1 MATNFYHIGGSVP
14 LESPSYIKREAD
26 DLFYNYL
33 KNGQYCYVLNYRH
46 MGKSSLWV
54 QTQKRLQEDNIDCA
68 TIDLSSSGK
77 NISED
82 IWYRVLFEQLVKR
95 FDLSIREKE
104 QTWWDERAY
113 KSPINRLDQFVEEI
127 LLKEVSRPI
136 VICFDEIDSVLSLKF
151 STDDFFAWLRSCHEK
166 RPHNRD
172 YQRLTFC
179 MLGVAAVSNFIQ
191 DNYRGS
197 FNIGQD
203 IRLSGFTIRD
213 ARKLAEGLQEK
224 FIEPQRVLE
233 EVIEWTGGQ
242 PFLTQK
248 ICHLI
253 STSRTGFGRESAA
266 TPINVGD
273 FIQSQVIS
281 NWVSQDSPEH
291 LKTIRNR
298 LLNKRVTGRR
308 MLKLYQEILRNGE
321 IPDDGS
327 PDQIELRLT
336 GLVVQDRQ
344 KLKVYNK
351 IYRNVFNETWV
362 TTELDK
368 IHPYIEKY
376 EIWLNSGEDDTKLLS
391 DQDLAEALT
400 WSKNQD
406 INESE
411 KRFLELSQI
420 AAKRKAQIARQRQA
434 HQLAEKQLTPKF
446 EENQRAALIEEI
458 LAWTSGN
465 LELTEIVIRLL
476 IDNKNELREG
486 QEKPKIEQLIQKNI
500 VENWLQ
506 NKAAAHLQKIQN
518 SLLIPDKNVRST
530 LETYQDILQGRVF
543 ADNKPEKLALQQA
556 ELVIKNDDY
565 LEVTNRI
572 YKEVFNVQWV
582 KQELEKL
589 VDVENSPAGLTKILS
604 LSFLVLLGFL
614 GYTFGSLK
622 TSEKPPSQIIWTE
635 RNYDSFDTWDEV
647 VTTSRKTPN
656 FYLFDPSYKVVVIPS
671 PSIPEICA
679 KRDFTIS
686 LDRTIQQLQELERK
700 QGNQFPDK
708 CGTQLNELRLIQQ
721 AVGLATNNF
730 VANVPGREG
739 AFEILCKIPPTS
751 DNFKEAQSWAKRWHD
766 NEFWKLDIDLALQNN
781 PDCQKLIE

>member
-1 MATNFYHIGGSVP
+1 MATNFYYVGGSVP
-14 LESPSYIKREAD
+14 LDAPSYIKREAD

-33 KNGQYCYVLNYRH
+33 KNGQYCYVLNSRQ

-54 QTQKRLQEDNIDCA
+54 QTQKRLKEDNIDCA

-95 FDLSIREKE
+95 FDLSIRDK
-104 QTWWDERAY
+104 QQAWWNERAY

-136 VICFDEIDSVLSLKF
+136 VICFDEIDSVLSLNF

-191 DNYRGS
+191 DNHRGP

-203 IRLSGFTIRD
+203 IRLSGFTIKD

-248 ICHLI
+248 ICNLI

-321 IPDDGS
+321 ITDDGS

-362 TTELDK
+362 TTELNK
-368 IHPYIEKY
+368 IPPYIDKY
-376 EIWLNSGEDDTKLLS
+376 EVWLNSGEDATKLLS
-391 DQDLAEALT
+391 DQDLEEALT
-400 WSKNQD
+400 WSENQD

-411 KRFLELSQI
+411 KRFLELSEI

-506 NKAAAHLQKIQN
+506 NKAAAHLWRIQN
-518 SLLIPDKNVRST
+518 SLLTPDKNVRST
-530 LETYQDILQGRVF
+530 LEIYQEILQQGGVF

-572 YKEVFNVQWV
+572 YQEVFNVQWV

-589 VDVENSPAGLTKILS
+589 VDVENSPADLTKV
-604 LSFLVLLGFL
+604 LSFLALLGFI
-614 GYTFGSLK
+614 GFTFWSFK
-622 TSEKPPSQIIWTE
+622 TPEQTP
-635 RNYDSFDTWDEV
+635 NVV
-647 VTTSRKTPN
+647 VT
-656 FYLFDPSYKVVVIPS
+656 PS
-671 PSIPEICA
+671 PSIPEICT
-679 KRDFTIS
+679 KRDFNIP
-686 LDRTIQQLQELERK
+686 LEKNIQQLQELKKK
-700 QGNQFPDK
+700 QGDQFPDK
-708 CGTQLNELRLIQQ
+708 CATQLNELRLIQQ
-721 AVGLATNNF
+721 AIGLGTNHL
-730 VANVPGREG
+730 VANVPDRED

-751 DNFKEAQSWAKRWHD
+751 DNFKDAQSWAKRWHND
-766 NEFWKLDIDLALQNN
+766 KAWKPDIVRALQDN
-781 PDCQKLIE
+781 PDCQKLIK

>member
-1 MATNFYHIGGSVP
+1 MATNFYHVGGSVP
-14 LESPSYIKREAD
+14 LDAPSYIKREAD

-33 KNGQYCYVLNYRH
+33 KNGQYCYVLNSRQ

-68 TIDLSSSGK
+68 TIDLSGSGK

-95 FDLSIREKE
+95 FDLSIRDK
-104 QTWWDERAY
+104 QQAWWDERAY

-136 VICFDEIDSVLSLKF
+136 VICFDEIDSVLSLNF

-179 MLGVAAVSNFIQ
+179 MLGVAAVSNFIL
-191 DNYRGS
+191 DNYRS
-197 FNIGQD
+197 PFNIGQD

-248 ICHLI
+248 ICNLI

-308 MLKLYQEILRNGE
+308 MLKLYQEILRNSE

-362 TTELDK
+362 TTELNK

-376 EIWLNSGEDDTKLLS
+376 EIWLNSGEDDTKLLY

-420 AAKRKAQIARQRQA
+420 AAKRKAQIARQGQA
-434 HQLAEKQLTPKF
+434 YQLAEKQLTPKF

-486 QEKPKIEQLIQKNI
+486 QEKPKIEQLILKNI
-500 VENWLQ
+500 VENWLR
-506 NKAAAHLQKIQN
+506 NKASSHFQKIQN
-518 SLLIPDKNVRST
+518 SLLTPDKNVRST
-530 LETYQDILQGRVF
+530 LEIYQDILQGRVF

-582 KQELEKL
+582 RQELEKL
-589 VDVENSPAGLTKILS
+589 VEVENSPADLTKV
-604 LSFLVLLGFL
+604 LSFLALLGFI
-614 GYTFGSLK
+614 GFTFWSFK
-622 TSEKPPSQIIWTE
+622 TPEQTP
-635 RNYDSFDTWDEV
+635 NVV
-647 VTTSRKTPN
+647 VT
-656 FYLFDPSYKVVVIPS
+656 PS
-671 PSIPEICA
+671 PSIPEICT
-679 KRDFTIS
+679 KRDFNIT
-686 LDRTIQQLQELERK
+686 LEKNIQQLQELKKK

-708 CGTQLNELRLIQQ
+708 CATQLNELMLIQQ
-721 AVGLATNNF
+721 ALGLGSNNF
-730 VANVPGREG
+730 VANVPGRED
-739 AFEILCKIPPTS
+739 AFEILCKIPTTS
-751 DNFKEAQSWAKRWHD
+751 SNFKDAQFWAKSWHND
-766 NEFWKLDIDLALQNN
+766 RYWKSRIDLALQNN
-781 PDCQKLIE
+781 PNCQKLIE

>member
-1 MATNFYHIGGSVP
+1 P
-14 LESPSYIKREAD
+14 
-26 DLFYNYL
+26 
-33 KNGQYCYVLNYRH
+33 
-46 MGKSSLWV
+46 
-54 QTQKRLQEDNIDCA
+54 
-68 TIDLSSSGK
+68 
-77 NISED
+77 
-82 IWYRVLFEQLVKR
+82 
-95 FDLSIREKE
+95 
-104 QTWWDERAY
+104 
-113 KSPINRLDQFVEEI
+113 
-127 LLKEVSRPI
+127 
-136 VICFDEIDSVLSLKF
+136 
-151 STDDFFAWLRSCHEK
+151 
-166 RPHNRD
+166 
-172 YQRLTFC
+172 
-179 MLGVAAVSNFIQ
+179 
-191 DNYRGS
+191 

-203 IRLSGFTIRD
+203 IRLSGFTIKD

-224 FIEPQRVLE
+224 VIEPQRVLE
-233 EVIEWTGGQ
+233 EVIDWTGGQ

-253 STSRTGFGRESAA
+253 STSHTGFGKGSPA

-308 MLKLYQEILRNGE
+308 MLKLYLEILKNGE
-321 IPDDGS
+321 ITDDGS

-336 GLVVQDRQ
+336 GLVFQDRQ

-362 TTELDK
+362 TTELNK
-368 IHPYIEKY
+368 IPPYIEKY
-376 EIWLNSGEDDTKLLS
+376 EVWLNSGEDDTKLLY

-406 INESE
+406 LNESE
-411 KRFLELSQI
+411 KRFLELSEI

-486 QEKPKIEQLIQKNI
+486 QEKTKIEQLIQKYI

-518 SLLIPDKNVRST
+518 SLLTPDKNVRST

-582 KQELEKL
+582 RQELEK
-589 VDVENSPAGLTKILS
+589 
-604 LSFLVLLGFL
+604 
-614 GYTFGSLK
+614 
-622 TSEKPPSQIIWTE
+622 
-635 RNYDSFDTWDEV
+635 
-647 VTTSRKTPN
+647 
-656 FYLFDPSYKVVVIPS
+656 
-671 PSIPEICA
+671 
-679 KRDFTIS
+679 
-686 LDRTIQQLQELERK
+686 
-700 QGNQFPDK
+700 
-708 CGTQLNELRLIQQ
+708 
-721 AVGLATNNF
+721 
-730 VANVPGREG
+730 
-739 AFEILCKIPPTS
+739 
-751 DNFKEAQSWAKRWHD
+751 
-766 NEFWKLDIDLALQNN
+766 
-781 PDCQKLIE
+781 

>member
-1 MATNFYHIGGSVP
+1 
-14 LESPSYIKREAD
+14 
-26 DLFYNYL
+26 
-33 KNGQYCYVLNYRH
+33 
-46 MGKSSLWV
+46 
-54 QTQKRLQEDNIDCA
+54 
-68 TIDLSSSGK
+68 
-77 NISED
+77 
-82 IWYRVLFEQLVKR
+82 
-95 FDLSIREKE
+95 
-104 QTWWDERAY
+104 
-113 KSPINRLDQFVEEI
+113 
-127 LLKEVSRPI
+127 
-136 VICFDEIDSVLSLKF
+136 
-151 STDDFFAWLRSCHEK
+151 
-166 RPHNRD
+166 
-172 YQRLTFC
+172 
-179 MLGVAAVSNFIQ
+179 MLGVAAVSNFIL
-191 DNYRGS
+191 DNYRS
-197 FNIGQD
+197 PFNIGQD

-308 MLKLYQEILRNGE
+308 MLKLYQEILRNSE

-362 TTELDK
+362 TTELNK

-376 EIWLNSGEDDTKLLS
+376 EIWLNSGEDDTKLLY

-420 AAKRKAQIARQRQA
+420 AAKRKAQIARQGQA
-434 HQLAEKQLTPKF
+434 YQLAEKQLTPKF

-486 QEKPKIEQLIQKNI
+486 QEKPKIEQLILKNI
-500 VENWLQ
+500 VENWLR
-506 NKAAAHLQKIQN
+506 NKASSHFQKIQN
-518 SLLIPDKNVRST
+518 SLLTPDKNVRST
-530 LETYQDILQGRVF
+530 LEIYQDILQGRVF

-582 KQELEKL
+582 RQELEKL
-589 VDVENSPAGLTKILS
+589 VEVENSPADLTKV
-604 LSFLVLLGFL
+604 LSFLALLGFI
-614 GYTFGSLK
+614 GFTFWSFK
-622 TSEKPPSQIIWTE
+622 TPEQTP
-635 RNYDSFDTWDEV
+635 NVV
-647 VTTSRKTPN
+647 VT
-656 FYLFDPSYKVVVIPS
+656 PS
-671 PSIPEICA
+671 PSIPEICT
-679 KRDFTIS
+679 KRDFNIT
-686 LDRTIQQLQELERK
+686 LEKNIQQLQELKKK

-708 CGTQLNELRLIQQ
+708 CATQLNELMLIQQ
-721 AVGLATNNF
+721 ALGLGSNNF
-730 VANVPGREG
+730 VANVPGRED
-739 AFEILCKIPPTS
+739 AFEILCKIPTTS
-751 DNFKEAQSWAKRWHD
+751 SNFKDAQFWAKSWHND
-766 NEFWKLDIDLALQNN
+766 RYWKSRIDLALQNN
-781 PDCQKLIE
+781 PNCQKLIE

>member
-1 MATNFYHIGGSVP
+1 MATNFYYVGGSVP
-14 LESPSYIKREAD
+14 LNAPSYIKREAD
-26 DLFYNYL
+26 DIFYNYL
-33 KNGQYCYVLNYRH
+33 KNGQYCYVLNSRQ

-54 QTQKRLQEDNIDCA
+54 QTQKRLKEDNIDCA
-68 TIDLSSSGK
+68 TIDLSGIGK

-95 FDLSIREKE
+95 FDLSIRGKE

-113 KSPINRLDQFVEEI
+113 KSAINRLDQFVEEI
-127 LLKEVSRPI
+127 LLKEVSQPI

-166 RPHNRD
+166 RPYNRD

-179 MLGVAAVSNFIQ
+179 MLGVAAVSNFIR
-191 DNYRGS
+191 DNNRS
-197 FNIGQD
+197 PFNIGQD
-203 IRLSGFTIRD
+203 IRLSGFTIKD
-213 ARKLAEGLQEK
+213 ARKLAEGLQDKVIAPE
-224 FIEPQRVLE
+224 RVLE

-253 STSRTGFGRESAA
+253 STSRPGFGKESPA

-298 LLNKRVTGRR
+298 LLNKLVTGRR
-308 MLKLYQEILRNGE
+308 MLKLYLEILKNGE
-321 IPDDGS
+321 ITDDGS
-327 PDQIELRLT
+327 RDQIELRLT

-351 IYRNVFNETWV
+351 IYRNVFNENWV
-362 TTELDK
+362 TTELNKIPAYYEKVDQLDK
-368 IHPYIEKY
+368 I
-376 EIWLNSGEDDTKLLS
+376 LLRTEF
-391 DQDLAEALT
+391 D
-400 WSKNQD
+400 
-406 INESE
+406 
-411 KRFLELSQI
+411 
-420 AAKRKAQIARQRQA
+420 
-434 HQLAEKQLTPKF
+434 
-446 EENQRAALIEEI
+446 ENQRAALIEEI
-458 LAWTSGN
+458 PAWTGGN
-465 LELTEIVIRLL
+465 WELTIIVILLL

-506 NKAAAHLQKIQN
+506 NKAADHLQKIQN
-518 SLLIPDKNVRST
+518 SLLTPDKNVRSR
-530 LETYQDILQGRVF
+530 LEIYQEILQQGGVF

-556 ELVIKNDDY
+556 ELVIKNDEY

-572 YKEVFNVQWV
+572 YQEVFNIQWV

-589 VDVENSPAGLTKILS
+589 VKEEDSTFSSVLLLLGTFIILS
-604 LSFLVLLGFL
+604 LLSLL
-614 GYTFGSLK
+614 
-622 TSEKPPSQIIWTE
+622 PQ
-635 RNYDSFDTWDEV
+635 R
-647 VTTSRKTPN
+647 TP
-656 FYLFDPSYKVVVIPS
+656 DKEPS
-671 PSIPEICA
+671 PSIPEICT
-679 KRDFTIS
+679 KRDFNIS
-686 LDRTIQQLQELERK
+686 LEKNIQQLQDLQK
-700 QGNQFPDK
+700 QQGDQFYYK

-721 AVGLATNNF
+721 AIGLAVDNF
-730 VANVPGREG
+730 VADVPGREG

-751 DNFKEAQSWAKRWHD
+751 DNFKEAQFWAKRWYND
-766 NEFWKLDIDLALQNN
+766 RAWKSDIDRALQDNL
-781 PDCQKLIE
+781 DCQKLIE

>member
-14 LESPSYIKREAD
+14 LDAPSYIKREAD
-26 DLFYNYL
+26 DIFYNYL
-33 KNGQYCYVLNYRH
+33 KNGQYCYVLNSRQ

-54 QTQKRLQEDNIDCA
+54 QTQKRLKEDNIDCA

-136 VICFDEIDSVLSLKF
+136 VICFDEIDSVLSLNF

-179 MLGVAAVSNFIQ
+179 MLGVAAVSNFIL
-191 DNYRGS
+191 DNYRS
-197 FNIGQD
+197 PFNIGQD

-248 ICHLI
+248 ICNLI

-308 MLKLYQEILRNGE
+308 MLKLYQEILRNSE

-362 TTELDK
+362 TTELNK
-368 IHPYIEKY
+368 IPAYY
-376 EIWLNSGEDDTKLLS
+376 ERVD
-391 DQDLAEALT
+391 
-400 WSKNQD
+400 
-406 INESE
+406 
-411 KRFLELSQI
+411 
-420 AAKRKAQIARQRQA
+420 
-434 HQLAEKQLTPKF
+434 QLAEILLRTEF
-446 EENQRAALIEEI
+446 DENQRAALIEEI
-458 LAWTSGN
+458 PAWTGGN
-465 LELTEIVIRLL
+465 LELTIIVILLL

-506 NKAAAHLQKIQN
+506 NKASDHLQKIQN
-518 SLLIPDKNVRST
+518 SLLTPDKNVRSR
-530 LETYQDILQGRVF
+530 LEIYQEILQGRVF

-572 YKEVFNVQWV
+572 YQEVFNVQWV

-589 VDVENSPAGLTKILS
+589 VKEEDSTFLSVLLVLGTVIILS
-604 LSFLVLLGFL
+604 LLSLL
-614 GYTFGSLK
+614 
-622 TSEKPPSQIIWTE
+622 PQ
-635 RNYDSFDTWDEV
+635 R
-647 VTTSRKTPN
+647 TP
-656 FYLFDPSYKVVVIPS
+656 DKEPS
-671 PSIPEICA
+671 PSITEICT
-679 KRDFTIS
+679 KRDFNIS
-686 LDRTIQQLQELERK
+686 LEKNIEQLQDLQK
-700 QGNQFPDK
+700 QQGDQFYYK

-751 DNFKEAQSWAKRWHD
+751 DNFKEAQFWAKRWYND
-766 NEFWKLDIDLALQNN
+766 RAWKSDIDLALQNN
-781 PDCQKLIE
+781 PNCQKLIE

>member
-1 MATNFYHIGGSVP
+1 MATNFYYVGGSVP
-14 LESPSYIKREAD
+14 LDAPSYIKREAD
-26 DLFYNYL
+26 NIFYNYL
-33 KNGQYCYVLNYRH
+33 KNGQYCYVLNSRQ

-54 QTQKRLQEDNIDCA
+54 QTQKRLKEDNIDCA
-68 TIDLSSSGK
+68 IIDLSGLGK

-95 FDLSIREKE
+95 FDLSIRGKE

-113 KSPINRLDQFVEEI
+113 KSAINRLDQFVEEI

-136 VICFDEIDSVLSLKF
+136 VICFDEIDSVLSLNF
-151 STDDFFAWLRSCHEK
+151 STDDFFAWLRSCHEE

-172 YQRLTFC
+172 YQPLTFC
-179 MLGVAAVSNFIQ
+179 MLGLAAVSNFIL
-191 DNYRGS
+191 DNYRS
-197 FNIGQD
+197 PFNIGQD
-203 IRLSGFTIRD
+203 IRLSGFTIKD
-213 ARKLAEGLQEK
+213 ARKLAEGLQDKVIAPE
-224 FIEPQRVLE
+224 RVLE

-253 STSRTGFGRESAA
+253 STSRTGFGKESPA

-308 MLKLYQEILRNGE
+308 MLKLYLEILKNGE
-321 IPDDGS
+321 ITDDGS
-327 PDQIELRLT
+327 LDQIELRLT

-362 TTELDK
+362 TTELNKIPAYYEIVDQLDK
-368 IHPYIEKY
+368 I
-376 EIWLNSGEDDTKLLS
+376 LLRTEF
-391 DQDLAEALT
+391 D
-400 WSKNQD
+400 
-406 INESE
+406 
-411 KRFLELSQI
+411 
-420 AAKRKAQIARQRQA
+420 
-434 HQLAEKQLTPKF
+434 
-446 EENQRAALIEEI
+446 ENQRAALIEEI
-458 LAWTSGN
+458 PAWTGGN
-465 LELTEIVIRLL
+465 WELTIIVILLL

-518 SLLIPDKNVRST
+518 SLLTPDKNVRSR
-530 LETYQDILQGRVF
+530 LEIYKEILQGRVF

-556 ELVIKNDDY
+556 ELVIKNDEY

-572 YKEVFNVQWV
+572 YQEVFNIQWV

-589 VDVENSPAGLTKILS
+589 VKEEDSTFSSVLLLLGTFIILFLLS
-604 LSFLVLLGFL
+604 LQ
-614 GYTFGSLK
+614 
-622 TSEKPPSQIIWTE
+622 PQ
-635 RNYDSFDTWDEV
+635 R
-647 VTTSRKTPN
+647 TP
-656 FYLFDPSYKVVVIPS
+656 DKEPS
-671 PSIPEICA
+671 PSIPEICT
-679 KRDFTIS
+679 KRDFNIS
-686 LDRTIQQLQELERK
+686 LEMNIQQLQELERK
-700 QGNQFPDK
+700 QGDQFYYK

-721 AVGLATNNF
+721 AIGLAKNNF
-730 VANVPGREG
+730 VADVPGREG
-739 AFEILCKIPPTS
+739 GFEILCKIPPTS
-751 DNFKEAQSWAKRWHD
+751 DNFKEAQSWAKSWHKD
-766 NEFWKLDIDLALQNN
+766 KAWKSDIDRALQDNL
-781 PDCQKLIE
+781 DCQKLIE

>member
-1 MATNFYHIGGSVP
+1 MATNFYYVGGSVP
-14 LESPSYIKREAD
+14 LDAPSYIKREAD

-33 KNGQYCYVLNYRH
+33 KNGQYCYVLNSRQ

-54 QTQKRLQEDNIDCA
+54 QTQKRLKEDNIDCA
-68 TIDLSSSGK
+68 TIDLSGIGK

-95 FDLSIREKE
+95 FDLSIRGKE

-113 KSPINRLDQFVEEI
+113 KSAINRLDQFVEEI
-127 LLKEVSRPI
+127 LLKEVSQPI

-166 RPHNRD
+166 RPYNRD
-172 YQRLTFC
+172 YQRLSFC
-179 MLGVAAVSNFIQ
+179 MLGVAAVSNFIR
-191 DNYRGS
+191 DNNRS
-197 FNIGQD
+197 PFNIGQD
-203 IRLSGFTIRD
+203 IRLSGFTIKD
-213 ARKLAEGLQEK
+213 ARKLAEGLQDKVIAPE
-224 FIEPQRVLE
+224 RVLE

-253 STSRTGFGRESAA
+253 STSRTGFGKESPAN
-266 TPINVGD
+266 PINVSD

-308 MLKLYQEILRNGE
+308 MLKLYQEILKNGE
-321 IPDDGS
+321 ITDDGS

-362 TTELDK
+362 TTELNK
-368 IHPYIEKY
+368 IPPYIEKY
-376 EIWLNSGEDDTKLLS
+376 EVWLNSGEDDTKLLY

-406 INESE
+406 LNESE
-411 KRFLELSQI
+411 KRFLELSEI
-420 AAKRKAQIARQRQA
+420 AAKRKAQIARQREA
-434 HQLAEKQLTPKF
+434 YQLAEEKLTPKF
-446 EENQRAALIEEI
+446 EEKQRAALIEET
-458 LAWTSGN
+458 LAWTGGN

-506 NKAAAHLQKIQN
+506 NKAAAHLWKIQN
-518 SLLIPDKNVRST
+518 SLLTPDKNVRST
-530 LETYQDILQGRVF
+530 LEIYQEILQGRVF

-572 YKEVFNVQWV
+572 YQEVFNVQWV

-589 VDVENSPAGLTKILS
+589 VEVENSPAGLTKILS
-604 LSFLVLLGFL
+604 FLALLGFL
-614 GYTFGSLK
+614 GFTF
-622 TSEKPPSQIIWTE
+622 W
-635 RNYDSFDTWDEV
+635 SF
-647 VTTSRKTPN
+647 KTPN
-656 FYLFDPSYKVVVIPS
+656 VVVTPS

-679 KRDFTIS
+679 KRDFNIT
-686 LDRTIQQLQELERK
+686 LEKNIQQLQELQKK

-708 CGTQLNELRLIQQ
+708 CATQLDELRLIQQ
-721 AVGLATNNF
+721 AIGLGTNNF

-751 DNFKEAQSWAKRWHD
+751 DNFKEAQFWAKRWHKD
-766 NEFWKLDIDLALQNN
+766 KAWKLDIDRALQDN

>member
-1 MATNFYHIGGSVP
+1 MATNFYHVGGSVP
-14 LESPSYIKREAD
+14 LDAPSYIKREAD
-26 DLFYNYL
+26 DIFYNYL
-33 KNGQYCYVLNYRH
+33 KNGQYCYVLNSRQ

-68 TIDLSSSGK
+68 TIDLSGIGK

-95 FDLSIREKE
+95 FNLSIRGKE

-113 KSPINRLDQFVEEI
+113 KSAINRLDQFVDEI
-127 LLKEVSRPI
+127 LLKEIYQPI
-136 VICFDEIDSVLSLKF
+136 VICFDEIDSVLSLNF

-166 RPHNRD
+166 RPYNRD

-179 MLGVAAVSNFIQ
+179 MLGVAAVSNFIL
-191 DNYRGS
+191 DNNRNP

-203 IRLSGFTIRD
+203 IRLSGFTLKD
-213 ARKLAEGLQEK
+213 ARKLAEGLQDK
-224 FIEPQRVLE
+224 VIAPQRVLE

-253 STSRTGFGRESAA
+253 STSRPGFGKESPA

-291 LKTIRNR
+291 LKTILNRLLNNR

-308 MLKLYQEILRNGE
+308 MLKLYLEILRNGE
-321 IPDDGS
+321 MTDDGS

-336 GLVVQDRQ
+336 GLVVEDRQ

-362 TTELDK
+362 TTELNK
-368 IHPYIEKY
+368 IPPYIEKY
-376 EIWLNSGEDDTKLLS
+376 EVWLNSGEDDTKLLY

-411 KRFLELSQI
+411 KRFLGLSEI
-420 AAKRKAQIARQRQA
+420 AAKRKAQTARQRQA
-434 HQLAEKQLTPKF
+434 HQLAEEKLTPEF
-446 EENQRAALIEEI
+446 EENQRAALIEET
-458 LAWTSGN
+458 LAWTGGN

-476 IDNKNELREG
+476 IDNKNELRKGE
-486 QEKPKIEQLIQKNI
+486 EKPKIELLIQKNI

-506 NKAAAHLQKIQN
+506 NKAASHFQKIQN
-518 SLLIPDKNVRST
+518 SLLTPDKNVRSR
-530 LETYQDILQGRVF
+530 LEIYQEILQQGGVF

-572 YKEVFNVQWV
+572 YQEVFNVQWV

-589 VDVENSPAGLTKILS
+589 DKVENSPAGCTKILS
-604 LSFLVLLGFL
+604 FLALLGFL
-614 GYTFGSLK
+614 GFTF
-622 TSEKPPSQIIWTE
+622 W
-635 RNYDSFDTWDEV
+635 SFWQP
-647 VTTSRKTPN
+647 KTP
-656 FYLFDPSYKVVVIPS
+656 VGTPS

-679 KRDFTIS
+679 KRDFNIP
-686 LDRTIQQLQELERK
+686 LEKNIQQLQELERK
-700 QGNQFPDK
+700 QGDQFPEK
-708 CGTQLNELRLIQQ
+708 CGTQLNELMLIQQ
-721 AVGLATNNF
+721 AVGLAKNNF
-730 VANVPGREG
+730 VADVPGREG
-739 AFEILCKIPPTS
+739 GFEILCKIPPTS
-751 DNFKEAQSWAKRWHD
+751 DNFKEAQSWAKSWHND
-766 NEFWKLDIDLALQNN
+766 RYWKSRIDRALQDN
-781 PDCQKLIE
+781 PNCQKLIE

>member
-1 MATNFYHIGGSVP
+1 
-14 LESPSYIKREAD
+14 
-26 DLFYNYL
+26 
-33 KNGQYCYVLNYRH
+33 
-46 MGKSSLWV
+46 
-54 QTQKRLQEDNIDCA
+54 
-68 TIDLSSSGK
+68 
-77 NISED
+77 
-82 IWYRVLFEQLVKR
+82 
-95 FDLSIREKE
+95 
-104 QTWWDERAY
+104 
-113 KSPINRLDQFVEEI
+113 
-127 LLKEVSRPI
+127 
-136 VICFDEIDSVLSLKF
+136 
-151 STDDFFAWLRSCHEK
+151 
-166 RPHNRD
+166 
-172 YQRLTFC
+172 

-191 DNYRGS
+191 DNYRS
-197 FNIGQD
+197 PFNIGQD
-203 IRLSGFTIRD
+203 IRLSGFTIKD
-213 ARKLAEGLQEK
+213 ARKLAEGLQDK
-224 FIEPQRVLE
+224 VPNPQGVLE

-253 STSRTGFGRESAA
+253 STSRTGFGGESPVN
-266 TPINVGD
+266 PINVGD

-298 LLNKRVTGRR
+298 LLNNRVTGRR

-336 GLVVQDRQ
+336 GLVVQDQQ

-362 TTELDK
+362 TTELNK
-368 IHPYIEKY
+368 IPPYIDKY
-376 EIWLNSGEDDTKLLS
+376 EVWLNSGEDATKLLS
-391 DQDLAEALT
+391 DQDLEEALK
-400 WSKNQD
+400 WSENQD

-411 KRFLELSQI
+411 KRFLELSEI
-420 AAKRKAQIARQRQA
+420 AAKRKAQIARQGQA
-434 HQLAEKQLTPKF
+434 YQLAEEKLTPEF

-486 QEKPKIEQLIQKNI
+486 QEKTKIEQLIQKYI

-518 SLLIPDKNVRST
+518 SLLTPDKNVRST
-530 LETYQDILQGRVF
+530 LEIYQDILQGRVF
-543 ADNKPEKLALQQA
+543 ADNKLEKLALQQA

-582 KQELEKL
+582 RQELEKL
-589 VDVENSPAGLTKILS
+589 VEVENSPADLTKV
-604 LSFLVLLGFL
+604 LSFLALLGFI
-614 GYTFGSLK
+614 GFTFWSFK
-622 TSEKPPSQIIWTE
+622 TPEQTP
-635 RNYDSFDTWDEV
+635 NVV
-647 VTTSRKTPN
+647 VT
-656 FYLFDPSYKVVVIPS
+656 PS
-671 PSIPEICA
+671 PSIPEICT
-679 KRDFTIS
+679 KRDFNIT
-686 LDRTIQQLQELERK
+686 LEKNIQQLQDLKKK

-721 AVGLATNNF
+721 AIGLAADNF
-730 VANVPGREG
+730 VADVPGREG

-751 DNFKEAQSWAKRWHD
+751 DNFKEAQFWAKRWYND
-766 NEFWKLDIDLALQNN
+766 RAWKSDIDRALQDN
-781 PDCQKLIE
+781 PDCQKLIK

>member
-1 MATNFYHIGGSVP
+1 MATNFYHVGGSVP
-14 LESPSYIKREAD
+14 LDAPSYIKREAD
-26 DLFYNYL
+26 DIFYNYL
-33 KNGQYCYVLNYRH
+33 KNGQYCYVLNSRQ

-54 QTQKRLQEDNIDCA
+54 QTQKRLKEDNIDCA
-68 TIDLSSSGK
+68 IIDLSGLGK

-95 FDLSIREKE
+95 FDLSIRGKE

-113 KSPINRLDQFVEEI
+113 KSAINRLDQFVEEI

-179 MLGVAAVSNFIQ
+179 MLGVAAVSNFIP
-191 DNYRGS
+191 DNNRNP

-203 IRLSGFTIRD
+203 IRLSGFTIKD
-213 ARKLAEGLQEK
+213 ARKLAEGLQDKVIAPE
-224 FIEPQRVLE
+224 RVLE

-253 STSRTGFGRESAA
+253 STSRTGFGKESPA

-298 LLNKRVTGRR
+298 LLNKRVTGIR
-308 MLKLYQEILRNGE
+308 MLKLYLEILKNGE
-321 IPDDGS
+321 ITDDGS
-327 PDQIELRLT
+327 LDQIELRLT

-351 IYRNVFNETWV
+351 IYRNVFNENWV
-362 TTELDK
+362 TTELNKIPAYYEIVDQLDK
-368 IHPYIEKY
+368 I
-376 EIWLNSGEDDTKLLS
+376 LLRTEF
-391 DQDLAEALT
+391 D
-400 WSKNQD
+400 
-406 INESE
+406 
-411 KRFLELSQI
+411 
-420 AAKRKAQIARQRQA
+420 
-434 HQLAEKQLTPKF
+434 
-446 EENQRAALIEEI
+446 ENQRAALIEEI
-458 LAWTSGN
+458 PAWTGGN
-465 LELTEIVIRLL
+465 WELTIIVILLL

-518 SLLIPDKNVRST
+518 SLLTPDKNVRSR
-530 LETYQDILQGRVF
+530 LEIYQEILQGRVF

-556 ELVIKNDDY
+556 ELVIKNDEY

-572 YKEVFNVQWV
+572 YQEVFNIQWV

-589 VDVENSPAGLTKILS
+589 VKEEDSTFSSVLLLLGTFIILFLLS
-604 LSFLVLLGFL
+604 LL
-614 GYTFGSLK
+614 
-622 TSEKPPSQIIWTE
+622 PQ
-635 RNYDSFDTWDEV
+635 R
-647 VTTSRKTPN
+647 TP
-656 FYLFDPSYKVVVIPS
+656 DKEPS
-671 PSIPEICA
+671 PSIPEICT
-679 KRDFTIS
+679 KRDFNIS
-686 LDRTIQQLQELERK
+686 LEKNIQQLQDLQK
-700 QGNQFPDK
+700 QQGDQFYYK

-721 AVGLATNNF
+721 AIGLAVDNF
-730 VANVPGREG
+730 VADVPGREG

-751 DNFKEAQSWAKRWHD
+751 DNFKEAQFWAKRWYND
-766 NEFWKLDIDLALQNN
+766 RAWKSDIDRALQDNL
-781 PDCQKLIE
+781 DCQKLIE

>member
-1 MATNFYHIGGSVP
+1 MANNFYYVGGSVP
-14 LESPSYIKREAD
+14 LDAPSYIKREAD

-33 KNGQYCYVLNYRH
+33 KNGQYCYVLNSRQ

-68 TIDLSSSGK
+68 TIDLSGSGK

-95 FDLSIREKE
+95 FDLSIRDKQ

-136 VICFDEIDSVLSLKF
+136 VICFDEIDIVLSLNF

-179 MLGVAAVSNFIQ
+179 MLGVAAVSNFIL
-191 DNYRGS
+191 DNYRS
-197 FNIGQD
+197 PFNIGQD

-308 MLKLYQEILRNGE
+308 MLKLYQEILRNSE

-362 TTELDK
+362 TTELNK
-368 IHPYIEKY
+368 IPPYIDKY
-376 EIWLNSGEDDTKLLS
+376 EVWLNSGEDATKLLY

-411 KRFLELSQI
+411 KRFLELSEI
-420 AAKRKAQIARQRQA
+420 AAKRKAQIARQGQA
-434 HQLAEKQLTPKF
+434 YQLAEEKLTPEF

-458 LAWTSGN
+458 LAWTDCN

-486 QEKPKIEQLIQKNI
+486 QEKTKIEQLIQKYI

-518 SLLIPDKNVRST
+518 SLLTPDKNVRST
-530 LETYQDILQGRVF
+530 LEIYQDILQGRVF
-543 ADNKPEKLALQQA
+543 ADNKLEKLALQQA

-582 KQELEKL
+582 RQELEKL
-589 VDVENSPAGLTKILS
+589 VEVENSRADLTKV
-604 LSFLVLLGFL
+604 LSFLALLGFI
-614 GYTFGSLK
+614 GFTFWSFK
-622 TSEKPPSQIIWTE
+622 TPE
-635 RNYDSFDTWDEV
+635 
-647 VTTSRKTPN
+647 KTPN
-656 FYLFDPSYKVVVIPS
+656 VVVTPS

-679 KRDFTIS
+679 KRDFNIT
-686 LDRTIQQLQELERK
+686 LEKNIQQELKKK

-708 CGTQLNELRLIQQ
+708 CATQLNELMLIQQ
-721 AVGLATNNF
+721 ALGLGSNNF
-730 VANVPGREG
+730 VANVPGRED
-739 AFEILCKIPPTS
+739 AFEILCKIPTTS
-751 DNFKEAQSWAKRWHD
+751 SNFKDAQFWAKRWHND
-766 NEFWKLDIDLALQNN
+766 KAWKSDINKALQDN

>member
-1 MATNFYHIGGSVP
+1 MATNFYYVGGSVP
-14 LESPSYIKREAD
+14 LDAPSYIKREAD

-33 KNGQYCYVLNYRH
+33 KNGQYCYVLNSRQ

-68 TIDLSSSGK
+68 TIDLSGIGK
-77 NISED
+77 KLSED

-95 FDLSIREKE
+95 FDLSIRDK
-104 QTWWDERAY
+104 QQAWWNERDY
-113 KSPINRLDQFVEEI
+113 KSPINRLDEFVEEI

-136 VICFDEIDSVLSLKF
+136 VICFDEIDSVLSLNF
-151 STDDFFAWLRSCHEK
+151 STDAFFAWLRSCHEK
-166 RPHNRD
+166 RPYNRD

-191 DNYRGS
+191 DNHRGP

-203 IRLSGFTIRD
+203 IRLSGFTIKD

-248 ICHLI
+248 ICNLI

-362 TTELDK
+362 TTELNK
-368 IHPYIEKY
+368 IPPYIDKY
-376 EIWLNSGEDDTKLLS
+376 EVWLNSGEDATKLLS
-391 DQDLAEALT
+391 DQDLEEALT
-400 WSKNQD
+400 WSENQD

-411 KRFLELSQI
+411 KRFLELSEI
-420 AAKRKAQIARQRQA
+420 AAKRKAQIARQGQA
-434 HQLAEKQLTPKF
+434 YQLAEEKLTPKF

-476 IDNKNELREG
+476 IDKKNELREG
-486 QEKPKIEQLIQKNI
+486 QEKPVIEQLIQKNI

-506 NKAAAHLQKIQN
+506 NKASSPLQKIQN
-518 SLLIPDKNVRST
+518 SLLTPDKNVRST
-530 LETYQDILQGRVF
+530 LEIYQDILQGRVF

-589 VDVENSPAGLTKILS
+589 VEVENSPAGLTKILS
-604 LSFLVLLGFL
+604 FLALLGFL
-614 GYTFGSLK
+614 GFTFWSFK
-622 TSEKPPSQIIWTE
+622 TPE
-635 RNYDSFDTWDEV
+635 
-647 VTTSRKTPN
+647 KTPN
-656 FYLFDPSYKVVVIPS
+656 VVVTPS

-679 KRDFTIS
+679 KRDFNIT
-686 LDRTIQQLQELERK
+686 LEKNIQQLQELKKK

-721 AVGLATNNF
+721 AIGLAADNF
-730 VANVPGREG
+730 VADVPGREG

-751 DNFKEAQSWAKRWHD
+751 DNFKEAQFWAKRWYND
-766 NEFWKLDIDLALQNN
+766 RAWKSDIDRALQDN
-781 PDCQKLIE
+781 PDCQKLIK

>member
-1 MATNFYHIGGSVP
+1 MATNFYYVGGSVP
-14 LESPSYIKREAD
+14 LDAPSYIKREAD
-26 DLFYNYL
+26 DIFYDYL
-33 KNGQYCYVLNYRH
+33 KNGQYCYVLNSRQ

-54 QTQKRLQEDNIDCA
+54 QTQKRLKKDNIDCA
-68 TIDLSSSGK
+68 TIYLSGIGK

-82 IWYRVLFEQLVKR
+82 IWYGVLFEQLVKR
-95 FDLSIREKE
+95 FDLSIRGKE

-113 KSPINRLDQFVEEI
+113 KSAINRLDEFVEEI

-136 VICFDEIDSVLSLKF
+136 VICFDEIDSVLSLNF
-151 STDDFFAWLRSCHEK
+151 STDAFFAWLRSCHEK

-191 DNYRGS
+191 DNHRGP

-203 IRLSGFTIRD
+203 IRLSGFTIKD

-248 ICHLI
+248 ICNLI

-308 MLKLYQEILRNGE
+308 MLKLYLEILRNGE
-321 IPDDGS
+321 ITDDGS

-362 TTELDK
+362 TTELNK
-368 IHPYIEKY
+368 IPAYY
-376 EIWLNSGEDDTKLLS
+376 ERVD
-391 DQDLAEALT
+391 
-400 WSKNQD
+400 
-406 INESE
+406 
-411 KRFLELSQI
+411 
-420 AAKRKAQIARQRQA
+420 
-434 HQLAEKQLTPKF
+434 QLAEILLRTEF
-446 EENQRAALIEEI
+446 DENQRAALIEEI
-458 LAWTSGN
+458 PAWTGGN
-465 LELTEIVIRLL
+465 LELTIIVILLL

-506 NKAAAHLQKIQN
+506 NKAADHLQKIQN
-518 SLLIPDKNVRST
+518 SLLTPDKNVRST
-530 LETYQDILQGRVF
+530 LEIYQEILQGRVF

-572 YKEVFNVQWV
+572 YQEVFNVQWV

-589 VDVENSPAGLTKILS
+589 VKEEDSTFSSVLLVLGTVIILS
-604 LSFLVLLGFL
+604 LLSLL
-614 GYTFGSLK
+614 
-622 TSEKPPSQIIWTE
+622 PQ
-635 RNYDSFDTWDEV
+635 R
-647 VTTSRKTPN
+647 TP
-656 FYLFDPSYKVVVIPS
+656 DKEPS
-671 PSIPEICA
+671 PSIPEICT
-679 KRDFTIS
+679 KRDFNIS
-686 LDRTIQQLQELERK
+686 LEKNIQQLQDLQQQ
-700 QGNQFPDK
+700 QGDQFYYK

-721 AVGLATNNF
+721 AIGLAVDNF
-730 VANVPGREG
+730 VADVPGREG
-739 AFEILCKIPPTS
+739 AFEILCKIPPSS
-751 DNFKEAQSWAKRWHD
+751 DNFKEAQFWAKRWYND
-766 NEFWKLDIDLALQNN
+766 RAWKSDIDRALQDNL
-781 PDCQKLIE
+781 DCQKLIE

>member
-26 DLFYNYL
+26 DIFYDYL
-33 KNGQYCYVLNYRH
+33 KNGQYCYVLNSRQ

-54 QTQKRLQEDNIDCA
+54 QTQKRLKEDNIDCA
-68 TIDLSSSGK
+68 TIDLSGIGK

-136 VICFDEIDSVLSLKF
+136 VICFDEIDSVLSLNF

-179 MLGVAAVSNFIQ
+179 MLGVAAVSNFIL
-191 DNYRGS
+191 DNYRS
-197 FNIGQD
+197 PFNIGQD

-248 ICHLI
+248 ICNLI
-253 STSRTGFGRESAA
+253 STSRTGFGKESPAN
-266 TPINVGD
+266 PINVGD

-308 MLKLYQEILRNGE
+308 MLKLYQEILRNSE

-362 TTELDK
+362 TTELNK
-368 IHPYIEKY
+368 IPAYY
-376 EIWLNSGEDDTKLLS
+376 ERVD
-391 DQDLAEALT
+391 
-400 WSKNQD
+400 
-406 INESE
+406 
-411 KRFLELSQI
+411 
-420 AAKRKAQIARQRQA
+420 
-434 HQLAEKQLTPKF
+434 QLAEILLRTEF
-446 EENQRAALIEEI
+446 DENQRAALIEEI
-458 LAWTSGN
+458 PAWTGGN
-465 LELTEIVIRLL
+465 LELTIIVILLL

-506 NKAAAHLQKIQN
+506 NKASDHLQKIQN
-518 SLLIPDKNVRST
+518 SLLTPDKNVRSR
-530 LETYQDILQGRVF
+530 LEIYQEILQGRVF

-572 YKEVFNVQWV
+572 YQEVFNVQWV

-589 VDVENSPAGLTKILS
+589 VKEEDSTFLSVLLVLGTVIILS
-604 LSFLVLLGFL
+604 LLSLL
-614 GYTFGSLK
+614 
-622 TSEKPPSQIIWTE
+622 PQ
-635 RNYDSFDTWDEV
+635 R
-647 VTTSRKTPN
+647 TP
-656 FYLFDPSYKVVVIPS
+656 DKEPS
-671 PSIPEICA
+671 PSITEICT
-679 KRDFTIS
+679 KRDFNIS
-686 LDRTIQQLQELERK
+686 LEKNIEQLQDLQK
-700 QGNQFPDK
+700 QQGDQFYYK

-751 DNFKEAQSWAKRWHD
+751 DNFKEAQFWAKRWYND
-766 NEFWKLDIDLALQNN
+766 RAWKSDIDRALQDNL
-781 PDCQKLIE
+781 DCQKLFVQNPPNF

>member
-1 MATNFYHIGGSVP
+1 MATNFYYVGGSVP

-33 KNGQYCYVLNYRH
+33 KNGQYCYVLNSRQ

-54 QTQKRLQEDNIDCA
+54 QTQKRLKEDNIDCA
-68 TIDLSSSGK
+68 TIDLSGIGK
-77 NISED
+77 KLSED

-136 VICFDEIDSVLSLKF
+136 VICFDEIDSVLSLIF

-191 DNYRGS
+191 DNYRS
-197 FNIGQD
+197 PFNIGQD

-233 EVIEWTGGQ
+233 EVIDWTGGQ

-248 ICHLI
+248 ICNLI

-362 TTELDK
+362 TTELNK
-368 IHPYIEKY
+368 IPAYY
-376 EIWLNSGEDDTKLLS
+376 ERVD
-391 DQDLAEALT
+391 
-400 WSKNQD
+400 
-406 INESE
+406 
-411 KRFLELSQI
+411 
-420 AAKRKAQIARQRQA
+420 
-434 HQLAEKQLTPKF
+434 QLAEILLRTEF
-446 EENQRAALIEEI
+446 DENQRAALIEEI
-458 LAWTSGN
+458 PAWTGGN
-465 LELTEIVIRLL
+465 LELTIIVILLL

-486 QEKPKIEQLIQKNI
+486 QEKPVIEQLIQKNI

-506 NKAAAHLQKIQN
+506 NKAADHLQKIQN
-518 SLLIPDKNVRST
+518 SLLTPDKNVRST
-530 LETYQDILQGRVF
+530 LEIYQDILQGRVL

-565 LEVTNRI
+565 LEVINRI
-572 YKEVFNVQWV
+572 YQEVFNVQWV

-589 VDVENSPAGLTKILS
+589 VKEENSTFSSVLLVLGTFIILFLLS
-604 LSFLVLLGFL
+604 LL
-614 GYTFGSLK
+614 
-622 TSEKPPSQIIWTE
+622 PQ
-635 RNYDSFDTWDEV
+635 R
-647 VTTSRKTPN
+647 TP
-656 FYLFDPSYKVVVIPS
+656 DKEPS
-671 PSIPEICA
+671 PSITEICT
-679 KRDFTIS
+679 KRDFNIS
-686 LDRTIQQLQELERK
+686 LEKNIEQLQDLQK
-700 QGNQFPDK
+700 QQGDQFYYK

-751 DNFKEAQSWAKRWHD
+751 DNFKEAQFWAKRWYND
-766 NEFWKLDIDLALQNN
+766 RAWKSDIDRALQDNL
-781 PDCQKLIE
+781 DCQKLFVQNPPNF

>member
-1 MATNFYHIGGSVP
+1 
-14 LESPSYIKREAD
+14 
-26 DLFYNYL
+26 
-33 KNGQYCYVLNYRH
+33 
-46 MGKSSLWV
+46 
-54 QTQKRLQEDNIDCA
+54 
-68 TIDLSSSGK
+68 
-77 NISED
+77 
-82 IWYRVLFEQLVKR
+82 
-95 FDLSIREKE
+95 
-104 QTWWDERAY
+104 
-113 KSPINRLDQFVEEI
+113 
-127 LLKEVSRPI
+127 
-136 VICFDEIDSVLSLKF
+136 
-151 STDDFFAWLRSCHEK
+151 
-166 RPHNRD
+166 
-172 YQRLTFC
+172 
-179 MLGVAAVSNFIQ
+179 
-191 DNYRGS
+191 
-197 FNIGQD
+197 
-203 IRLSGFTIRD
+203 
-213 ARKLAEGLQEK
+213 
-224 FIEPQRVLE
+224 
-233 EVIEWTGGQ
+233 
-242 PFLTQK
+242 
-248 ICHLI
+248 
-253 STSRTGFGRESAA
+253 
-266 TPINVGD
+266 
-273 FIQSQVIS
+273 
-281 NWVSQDSPEH
+281 
-291 LKTIRNR
+291 
-298 LLNKRVTGRR
+298 
-308 MLKLYQEILRNGE
+308 MLKLYQEILRNSE

-362 TTELDK
+362 TTELNK

-376 EIWLNSGEDDTKLLS
+376 EIWLNSGEDDTKLLY

-506 NKAAAHLQKIQN
+506 NKAAAHLWRIQN
-518 SLLIPDKNVRST
+518 SLLTPDKNVRST
-530 LETYQDILQGRVF
+530 LEIYQEILQQGGVF

-572 YKEVFNVQWV
+572 YQEVFNVQWV

-604 LSFLVLLGFL
+604 FLALLGFL
-614 GYTFGSLK
+614 GFTFWSFK
-622 TSEKPPSQIIWTE
+622 TPE
-635 RNYDSFDTWDEV
+635 
-647 VTTSRKTPN
+647 KTPN
-656 FYLFDPSYKVVVIPS
+656 VVVTPS

-679 KRDFTIS
+679 KRDFNIT
-686 LDRTIQQLQELERK
+686 LEKNIQQLQELKKK

-708 CGTQLNELRLIQQ
+708 CATQLNELMLIQQ

-751 DNFKEAQSWAKRWHD
+751 DNFKDAQFWAKSWHND
-766 NEFWKLDIDLALQNN
+766 RYWKSRIDLALQNN

>member
-1 MATNFYHIGGSVP
+1 MATNFYHVGGSVP
-14 LESPSYIKREAD
+14 LDAPSYIKREAD
-26 DLFYNYL
+26 DIFYDYL
-33 KNGQYCYVLNYRH
+33 KNGQYCYVLNSRQ

-68 TIDLSSSGK
+68 TIDLSGIGK
-77 NISED
+77 KLSED

-136 VICFDEIDSVLSLKF
+136 VICFDEIDSVLSLNF
-151 STDDFFAWLRSCHEK
+151 STDAFFAWLRSCHEK

-191 DNYRGS
+191 DNYRS
-197 FNIGQD
+197 PFNIGQD
-203 IRLSGFTIRD
+203 IRLSGFTIKD

-266 TPINVGD
+266 NPINVGD

-298 LLNKRVTGRR
+298 LLNNRVTGRR

-336 GLVVQDRQ
+336 GLVVQDQQ

-362 TTELDK
+362 TTELNK
-368 IHPYIEKY
+368 IPPYIDKY
-376 EIWLNSGEDDTKLLS
+376 EVWLNSGEDATKLLS
-391 DQDLAEALT
+391 DQDLEEALK
-400 WSKNQD
+400 WSENQD

-411 KRFLELSQI
+411 KRFLELSEI
-420 AAKRKAQIARQRQA
+420 AAKRKAQIARQGQA
-434 HQLAEKQLTPKF
+434 YQLAEEKLTPEF

-458 LAWTSGN
+458 LAWTDCN

-486 QEKPKIEQLIQKNI
+486 QEKTKIEQLIQKYI

-518 SLLIPDKNVRST
+518 SLLTPDKNVRST
-530 LETYQDILQGRVF
+530 LEIYQDILQGRVF
-543 ADNKPEKLALQQA
+543 ADNKLEKLALQQA

-582 KQELEKL
+582 RQELEKL
-589 VDVENSPAGLTKILS
+589 VEVENSPADLTKV
-604 LSFLVLLGFL
+604 LSFLALLGFI
-614 GYTFGSLK
+614 GFTFWSFK
-622 TSEKPPSQIIWTE
+622 TPEQTP
-635 RNYDSFDTWDEV
+635 NVV
-647 VTTSRKTPN
+647 VT
-656 FYLFDPSYKVVVIPS
+656 PS
-671 PSIPEICA
+671 PSIPEICT
-679 KRDFTIS
+679 KRDFNIT
-686 LDRTIQQLQELERK
+686 LEKNIQQLQDLKKK

-721 AVGLATNNF
+721 AIGLAADNF
-730 VANVPGREG
+730 VADVPGREG

-751 DNFKEAQSWAKRWHD
+751 DNFKEAQFWAKRWYND
-766 NEFWKLDIDLALQNN
+766 RAWKSDIDRALQDN
-781 PDCQKLIE
+781 PDCQKLIK

>member
-1 MATNFYHIGGSVP
+1 
-14 LESPSYIKREAD
+14 
-26 DLFYNYL
+26 
-33 KNGQYCYVLNYRH
+33 
-46 MGKSSLWV
+46 
-54 QTQKRLQEDNIDCA
+54 
-68 TIDLSSSGK
+68 
-77 NISED
+77 
-82 IWYRVLFEQLVKR
+82 
-95 FDLSIREKE
+95 
-104 QTWWDERAY
+104 
-113 KSPINRLDQFVEEI
+113 
-127 LLKEVSRPI
+127 
-136 VICFDEIDSVLSLKF
+136 
-151 STDDFFAWLRSCHEK
+151 
-166 RPHNRD
+166 
-172 YQRLTFC
+172 
-179 MLGVAAVSNFIQ
+179 
-191 DNYRGS
+191 
-197 FNIGQD
+197 
-203 IRLSGFTIRD
+203 
-213 ARKLAEGLQEK
+213 
-224 FIEPQRVLE
+224 
-233 EVIEWTGGQ
+233 
-242 PFLTQK
+242 
-248 ICHLI
+248 
-253 STSRTGFGRESAA
+253 
-266 TPINVGD
+266 
-273 FIQSQVIS
+273 
-281 NWVSQDSPEH
+281 
-291 LKTIRNR
+291 
-298 LLNKRVTGRR
+298 
-308 MLKLYQEILRNGE
+308 MLKLYQEILRNSE

-362 TTELDK
+362 TTELNK

-376 EIWLNSGEDDTKLLS
+376 EIWLNSGEDDTKLLY

-506 NKAAAHLQKIQN
+506 NKAAAHLWRIQN
-518 SLLIPDKNVRST
+518 SLLTPDKNVRST
-530 LETYQDILQGRVF
+530 LEIYQEILQQGGVF

-572 YKEVFNVQWV
+572 YQEVFNVQWV

-604 LSFLVLLGFL
+604 FLALLGFL
-614 GYTFGSLK
+614 GFTF
-622 TSEKPPSQIIWTE
+622 W
-635 RNYDSFDTWDEV
+635 SF
-647 VTTSRKTPN
+647 KTPN
-656 FYLFDPSYKVVVIPS
+656 VVVTPS

-679 KRDFTIS
+679 KRDFNIT
-686 LDRTIQQLQELERK
+686 LEKNIQQLQELQKK

-708 CGTQLNELRLIQQ
+708 CATQLNELMLIQQ
-721 AVGLATNNF
+721 ALGLGSNNF

-739 AFEILCKIPPTS
+739 GFEILCKIPPTS
-751 DNFKEAQSWAKRWHD
+751 DNFKEAQSWAKSWHND
-766 NEFWKLDIDLALQNN
+766 RYWKSRIDLALQNN

>member
-1 MATNFYHIGGSVP
+1 MATNFYYVGGSVP
-14 LESPSYIKREAD
+14 LDAPSYIKREAD

-33 KNGQYCYVLNYRH
+33 KNGQYCYVLNSRQ

-68 TIDLSSSGK
+68 TTDLSSSGK

-95 FDLSIREKE
+95 FDLSIRDK
-104 QTWWDERAY
+104 QQAWWDERAY
-113 KSPINRLDQFVEEI
+113 KSPINRLDEFVEEI

-136 VICFDEIDSVLSLKF
+136 VICFDEIDSVLSLNF
-151 STDDFFAWLRSCHEK
+151 STDAFFAWLRSCHEK

-191 DNYRGS
+191 DNYRS
-197 FNIGQD
+197 PFNIGQD

-266 TPINVGD
+266 NPINVGD

-298 LLNKRVTGRR
+298 LLNNRVTGRR
-308 MLKLYQEILRNGE
+308 MLKLYQEILRNSE

-362 TTELDK
+362 TTELNK
-368 IHPYIEKY
+368 IPPYIDKY
-376 EIWLNSGEDDTKLLS
+376 EVWLNSGEDATKLLS
-391 DQDLAEALT
+391 DQDLEEALT
-400 WSKNQD
+400 WSENQD

-411 KRFLELSQI
+411 KRFLELSEI

-506 NKAAAHLQKIQN
+506 NKAAAHLWRIQN
-518 SLLIPDKNVRST
+518 SLLTPDKNVRST
-530 LETYQDILQGRVF
+530 LEIYQEILQQGGVF

-604 LSFLVLLGFL
+604 FLALLGFL
-614 GYTFGSLK
+614 GFTFWSFK
-622 TSEKPPSQIIWTE
+622 TPEQTP
-635 RNYDSFDTWDEV
+635 NVV
-647 VTTSRKTPN
+647 VT
-656 FYLFDPSYKVVVIPS
+656 PS
-671 PSIPEICA
+671 PSIPEICT
-679 KRDFTIS
+679 KRDFNIT
-686 LDRTIQQLQELERK
+686 LEKNIQQLQDLKKK

-708 CGTQLNELRLIQQ
+708 CATQLNELRLIQQ
-721 AVGLATNNF
+721 AIGLGTNHL

-751 DNFKEAQSWAKRWHD
+751 DNFKDAQSWAKRWHND
-766 NEFWKLDIDLALQNN
+766 KAWKPDIVRALQDN
-781 PDCQKLIE
+781 PDCQKLIK

>member
-1 MATNFYHIGGSVP
+1 MATNFYYVGGSVP
-14 LESPSYIKREAD
+14 LDAPSYIKREAD

-33 KNGQYCYVLNYRH
+33 KNGQYCYVLNSRQ

-68 TIDLSSSGK
+68 TIDLSGIGK
-77 NISED
+77 KLSED

-136 VICFDEIDSVLSLKF
+136 VICFDEIDIVLSLNF

-179 MLGVAAVSNFIQ
+179 MLGVAAVSNFIL
-191 DNYRGS
+191 DNYRS
-197 FNIGQD
+197 PFNIGQD

-362 TTELDK
+362 TTELNK
-368 IHPYIEKY
+368 IPPYIDKY
-376 EIWLNSGEDDTKLLS
+376 EVWLNSGEDATKLLY

-411 KRFLELSQI
+411 KRFLELSEI
-420 AAKRKAQIARQRQA
+420 AAKRKAQIARQGQA
-434 HQLAEKQLTPKF
+434 YQLAEEKLTPEF

-458 LAWTSGN
+458 LAWTDCN

-486 QEKPKIEQLIQKNI
+486 QEKTKIEQLIQKYI

-518 SLLIPDKNVRST
+518 SLLTPDKNVRST
-530 LETYQDILQGRVF
+530 LEIYQDILQGRVF
-543 ADNKPEKLALQQA
+543 ADNKLEKLALQQA

-572 YKEVFNVQWV
+572 YQEVFNVQWV
-582 KQELEKL
+582 RQELEKL
-589 VDVENSPAGLTKILS
+589 VEVENSRADLTKV
-604 LSFLVLLGFL
+604 LSFLALLGFI
-614 GYTFGSLK
+614 GFTFWSFK
-622 TSEKPPSQIIWTE
+622 TPE
-635 RNYDSFDTWDEV
+635 
-647 VTTSRKTPN
+647 KTPN
-656 FYLFDPSYKVVVIPS
+656 VVVTPS

-679 KRDFTIS
+679 KRDFNIT
-686 LDRTIQQLQELERK
+686 LEKNIQQLQELKKK

-708 CGTQLNELRLIQQ
+708 CATQLNELMLIQQ
-721 AVGLATNNF
+721 ALGLGSNNF
-730 VANVPGREG
+730 VANVPGRED
-739 AFEILCKIPPTS
+739 AFEILCKIPTTS
-751 DNFKEAQSWAKRWHD
+751 SNFKDAQFWAKRWHND
-766 NEFWKLDIDLALQNN
+766 KAWKSDINKALQDN